1 MRVSKLVSK
10 KVLIPAAIVAIAI
23 GLTMWG
29 LSPAIAAVNQT
40 MNNAGPGFG
49 QFPNITG
56 SINTGQTVKNF
67 IKDNLKVPFQ
77 QASEIAAK
85 QIANGTI
92 IGGHLGIVQSY
103 LVYTFFAVN
112 NQDHTGH
119 MIIVD
124 AGNGKVLYTSQGQP
138 MGTFG
143 SLSMFGPFGSWRAH
157 GFGPFGGFGGIWHG
171 PFGSW
176 QTHVP
181 GADLSQHPFPG
192 VISP

>member
-1 MRVSKLVSK
+1 MRASKLVSK
-10 KVLIPAAIVAIAI
+10 KVFIPAAIVAVAI
-23 GLTMWG
+23 GLTIWG

-40 MNNAGPGFG
+40 INNAGPGFL
-49 QFPNITG
+49 QVPNITG

-92 IGGHLGIVQSY
+92 LGGHLGIVQGY

-112 NQDHTGH
+112 SQDHTGH

-124 AGNGKVLYTSQGQP
+124 AGNGKVLYASQGQP
-138 MGTFG
+138 LGSFG
-143 SLSMFGPFGSWRAH
+143 SMFGPFGALRAH
-157 GFGPFGGFGGIWHG
+157 GFSPFGGFGGFWHG
-171 PFGSW
+171 QFAPW
-176 QTHVP
+176 QTHIP
-181 GADLSQHPFPG
+181 GQGL
-192 VISP
+192 